1 MTSIV
6 PQRLDRLAL
15 LAGLAAAS
23 IWGAMYVVSKAVMA
37 VVPPLTLLAARLVL
51 GALALAPFL
60 RRGNRPPARAWPRV
74 LAVGAVGYG
83 LSLSLQFV
91 GTHWSTAANGAL
103 VTTATPAFVYLF
115 AWALLR
121 ERIPPRRWAALTLA
135 TAGVLVVV
143 DPRQARLDPALFWG
157 NVLLALAA
165 LTWALYSVLVGQLA
179 RRHDLLW
186 VSVGAFLGGLLL
198 ALPAS
203 AYELTTVG
211 LGGPLTGRVVAG
223 VLFVGWGSTA
233 LAMALWNHAF
243 ARLPAGVA
251 GLTFFAQPVVGTLLS
266 AWFLHEPLTPGFWL
280 GAGLIGL
287 GVLWATREGGVS

>member
-1 MTSIV
+1 MNAQASS
-6 PQRLDRLAL
+6 RRHYAAL
-15 LAGLAAAS
+15 GAGLTAAS

-37 VVPPLTLLAARLVL
+37 VVPPLTLLSARLVL

-60 RRGNRPPARAWPRV
+60 RWGNRPPGRAWPRI

-103 VTTATPAFVYLF
+103 VTTATPAFVFLF
-115 AWALLR
+115 ARALLR
-121 ERIPPRRWAALTLA
+121 ERIPPRRWAALALA

-143 DPRQARLDPALFWG
+143 DPRQARLDPTLFWG

-179 RRHDLLW
+179 REHDLLW
-186 VSVGAFLGGLLL
+186 VSVGAFVGGLLL

-203 AYELTTVG
+203 AYELTTAG

-223 VLFVGWGSTA
+223 VLFVGLGSTA
-233 LAMALWNHAF
+233 LAMALWNYAF

-251 GLTFFAQPVVGTLLS
+251 GLTFFAQPLVGTLLS
-266 AWFLHEPLTPGFWL
+266 AWFLHEPLTPAFWL
-280 GAGLIGL
+280 GAALIVL
-287 GVLWATREGGVS
+287 GVLWATQEGA

>member
-1 MTSIV
+1 MAERI
-6 PQRLDRLAL
+6 PHRLDRWAL

-23 IWGAMYVVSKAVMA
+23 IWGAMYVVSKAVME
-37 VVPPLTLLAARLVL
+37 VVPPITLLAARLVL
-51 GALALAPFL
+51 GLSALAPGL
-60 RRGNRPPARAWPRV
+60 RGRPAPPRGAWPGI

-103 VTTATPAFVYLF
+103 VTTATPAFVFLF
-115 AWALLR
+115 ARWLLH
-121 ERIPPRRWAALTLA
+121 EAIPPRRWAALALA

-143 DPRQARLDPALFWG
+143 DPRQARLTPELFWG

-179 RRHDLLW
+179 RQHDLLW
-186 VSVGAFLGGLLL
+186 VSVGTFAGGLLVAAPL
-198 ALPAS
+198 A
-203 AYELTTVG
+203 G
-211 LGGPLTGRVVAG
+211 LEWLRQGGLTGPVTAGVVAG

-251 GLTFFAQPVVGTLLS
+251 GLTFFAQPAVGTLLS
-266 AWFLHEPLTPGFWL
+266 AWFLHEPLTPAFWL
-280 GAGLIGL
+280 GAGLIAT
-287 GVLWATREGGVS
+287 GVLWATREAG